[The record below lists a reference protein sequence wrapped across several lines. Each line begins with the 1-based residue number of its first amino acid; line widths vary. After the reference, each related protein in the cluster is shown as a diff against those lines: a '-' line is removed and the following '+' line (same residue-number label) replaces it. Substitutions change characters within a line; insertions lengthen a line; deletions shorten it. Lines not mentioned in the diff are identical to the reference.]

1 MLIEVKLHE
10 SKTVFHEIRGFNF
23 FWNPY
28 NQKRYIKIVDKNNMG
43 WCYPLESV
51 RIFGGRKSKEGG

>member
-10 SKTVFHEIRGFNF
+10 SKTVFHEIKGFNF

-51 RIFGGRKSKEGG
+51 RIFWW

>member
-10 SKTVFHEIRGFNF
+10 GKTVFHEIKGFNF

-28 NQKRYIKIVDKNNMG
+28 TQKRYIKIVDKNNMG
-43 WCYPLESV
+43 WCYPFENV
-51 RIFGGRKSKEGG
+51 RIFGGKKSKEGG